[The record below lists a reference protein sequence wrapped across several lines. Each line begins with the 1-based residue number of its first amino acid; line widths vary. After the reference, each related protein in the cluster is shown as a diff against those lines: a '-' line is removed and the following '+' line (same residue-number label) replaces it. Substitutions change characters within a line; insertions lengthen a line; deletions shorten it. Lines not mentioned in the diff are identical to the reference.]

1 MQGREILRKKPI
13 SGMTYIRG
21 DTAQFDAW
29 EDLGNPG
36 WNWATLFPYYKKSE
50 KYTVPSDT
58 QLAAGAT
65 FEYQYH
71 GFDGHV
77 HVGYPLALV
86 NGSFAPMVIQ
96 TWEGLSL
103 PHNPDLNSG
112 DVRGFSMG
120 PQTLDRELNIRW
132 DAARAYYYPVEERPN
147 LKIIKGT
154 VKRITWVPENCTSS
168 PCDNNLLVA
177 SGVEFLTDDGEENV
191 LNVRKEVVISAGA
204 VRTPLVLESSGI
216 GNPRFDTK
224 LSTKF

>member
-1 MQGREILRKKPI
+1 
-13 SGMTYIRG
+13 MTYIRG

-36 WNWATLFPYYKKSE
+36 WNWANLFPYFKKSE
-50 KYTVPSDT
+50 KYTIPSNT

-86 NGSFAPMVIQ
+86 NGSYAPTVIE

-112 DVRGFSMG
+112 NVRGFSMG
-120 PQTLDRELNIRW
+120 PQTLDQKLNIRW
-132 DAARAYYYPVEERPN
+132 DAARAYYYPVEERRN
-147 LKIIKGT
+147 LKIIQGT
-154 VKRITWVPENCTSS
+154 VKRITWAPEKCKGS
-168 PCDNNLLVA
+168 PCNDNLLVA
-177 SGVEFLTDDGEENV
+177 DGVEFLTSDGV
-191 LNVRKEVVISAGA
+191 VDVVTASKEVVISAGT

-216 GNPRFDTK
+216 GNPRFDT
-224 LSTKF
+224 

>member
-1 MQGREILRKKPI
+1 MVGKLHKARGATMEDKDTEEDNTP
-13 SGMTYIRG
+13 GMTYIRG

-29 EDLGNPG
+29 ESLGNPG

-50 KYTVPSDT
+50 KYTVPSAT

-65 FEYQYH
+65 FEYQNH

-86 NGSFAPMVIQ
+86 NGSFAPEVIQ
-96 TWEGLSL
+96 TWEGMSL
-103 PHNPDLNSG
+103 PHNPDLNRG

-120 PQTLDRELNIRW
+120 PQTLDREQNVRW
-132 DAARAYYYPVEERPN
+132 DAARAYYYPVENRNN

-154 VKRITWVPENCTSS
+154 VKRVTWAP
-168 PCDNNLLVA
+168 DKHNNLLVA
-177 SGVEFLTDDGEENV
+177 NGVEFLTDDGGST
-191 LNVRKEVVISAGA
+191 LLSATKEVIISAGS

-216 GNPRFDTK
+216 GNPRFDT
-224 LSTKF
+224 